1 MRFNKLN
8 ELLKAQQEQ
17 LERLSNNIDRLT
29 KQFDFEFPTDLPEDE
44 DEIEPDVYVYY
55 GKSEEPRKPTPTET
69 ECFWMAMSNL
79 TLEQLFML
87 KDALES
93 KEQYSYCQMINQRI
107 LDLKAAEIRRSRI
120 NDLLK

>member
-8 ELLKAQQEQ
+8 ELLKAQQEE
-17 LERLSNNIDRLT
+17 LKRLSQNIDRLS
-29 KQFDFEFPTDLPEDE
+29 KQFDFEFPTDFIEDE
-44 DEIEPDVYVYY
+44 DELEPDVIMYY
-55 GKSEEPRKPTPTET
+55 EKCQPQRPSATET

-87 KDALES
+87 KDALEA

-107 LDLKAAEIRRSRI
+107 LDLKAAEIRRSKL
-120 NDLLK
+120 NDFLR

>member
-1 MRFNKLN
+1 MRFKKLN

-17 LERLSNNIDRLT
+17 LERLSNNIEKLS

-44 DEIEPDVYVYY
+44 DELEPDVIIYY
-55 GKSEEPRKPTPTET
+55 EKCQPQRPSATET

-87 KDALES
+87 KDALEA

-120 NDLLK
+120 NDFLR